1 MVSFFLPVLIDFL
14 QRFVKFTRNKFE
26 HFNIKYD
33 AQSFNL

>member
-1 MVSFFLPVLIDFL
+1 MVSFFLSVLADFL
-14 QRFVKFTRNKFE
+14 QRFVNFTHNQFE